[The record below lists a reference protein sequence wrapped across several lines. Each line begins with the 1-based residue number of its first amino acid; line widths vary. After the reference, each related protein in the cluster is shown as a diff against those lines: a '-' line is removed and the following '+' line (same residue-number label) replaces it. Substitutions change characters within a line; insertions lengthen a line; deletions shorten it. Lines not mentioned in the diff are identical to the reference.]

1 MFDIKFY
8 DTVAST
14 NDTVRS
20 LPPGTLVWADNQTS
34 GRGQRGNS
42 WESEPGCNLTFS
54 FTVAPSCLRMDRA
67 FILSEAVS
75 LAVVETLR
83 DAGTEARIKW
93 PNDIYVG
100 ERKICGILIE
110 NTVRASGY
118 VSLSVVGVGINV
130 NQCNFVS
137 DAPNPVSMRQLTG
150 TDYDRKAVLASFCRH
165 FYRFYG
171 MADGPSVDYDVIH
184 DMYMGALY
192 RSDGFYLFRRPGGT
206 SGERGIFSARIV
218 SVAPDGAITL
228 EDADGRRSGY
238 YFKEVEFVL

>member
-1 MFDIKFY
+1 MAMFDIKFY

-54 FTVAPSCLRMDRA
+54 FTLAPSCLRMDRA

-118 VSLSVVGVGINV
+118 VSLSVVGVGLNV
-130 NQCNFVS
+130 NQRIFTS
-137 DAPNPVSMRQLTG
+137 DAPNPVSLAQLTG
-150 TDYDRKAVLASFCRH
+150 TDHDREAVLASFCRS
-165 FYRFYG
+165 FGPLYR
-171 MADGPSVDYDVIH
+171 MTETDRDTVH
-184 DMYMGALY
+184 DRYMKTLY
-192 RSDGFYLFRRPGGT
+192 RSDGEYSFRKAAVSSKPGRLFN
-206 SGERGIFSARIV
+206 ARIV
-218 SVAPDGAITL
+218 SVAPDGKITL
-228 EDADGRRSGY
+228 EEADGRCSGY